1 MEALRL
7 AALKL
12 YGAAP
17 SDRAWIL
24 SQFDRR
30 TRRQLKSLL
39 RDLED
44 SGIAPET
51 LGGIDQADLPGP
63 EREPEVAESLVR
75 LNGADPRA
83 IERAIEAEP
92 AWVIATILDAHAW
105 TWRDAVVKRLKRKKV
120 LGDRLPRTSPTPAVT
135 SALIASLARRVGEA
149 SGFEETMHGR
159 REHSGVAGVWTKVRS
174 WIS

>member
-1 MEALRL
+1 MDALRL

-30 TRRQLKSLL
+30 TRRQLNGLL
-39 RDLED
+39 RDLKD

-51 LGGIDQADLPGP
+51 LGEIDQAALPDP
-63 EREPEVAESLVR
+63 AREPEVAESVVR
-75 LNGADPRA
+75 LNAADPRA
-83 IERAIEAEP
+83 IEHAIEAEP
-92 AWVIATILDAHAW
+92 AWVIATILNAHAW
-105 TWRDAVVKRLKRKKV
+105 SWREAVVKRLKRKKV
-120 LGDRLPRTSPTPAVT
+120 LGEHLPQTSPTPAVT
-135 SALIASLARRVGEA
+135 SALVDSLARRTGET
-149 SGFEETMHGR
+149 SGFEATMHGR
-159 REHSGVAGVWTKVRS
+159 QERSGMAGVWTKLRS